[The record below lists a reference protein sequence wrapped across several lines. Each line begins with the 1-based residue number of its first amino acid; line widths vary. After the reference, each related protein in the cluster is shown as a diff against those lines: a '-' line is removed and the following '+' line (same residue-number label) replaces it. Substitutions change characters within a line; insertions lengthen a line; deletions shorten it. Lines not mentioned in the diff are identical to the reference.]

1 MRGTVR
7 NSAKDSAEQKSMI
20 ALFSSRGRALLDKF
34 RYSEEEL
41 AFLEKSDVPYAIYQ
55 FINKRVITVVLS
67 QGFIDLFGYSDMPRQ
82 DVYDLM
88 DNNMYRDTHPDD
100 MAELGNAAY
109 RFATEESSYDVI
121 YRTMRDGQ
129 YRIIHA
135 YGRHIFKE
143 KNVRLAFVWYTDQGP
158 YVENEKTRWNRADS
172 VQNMLSKQLMERSHT
187 SRMDH
192 DYLTGLPTMTYFFD
206 LAEVGCQEIRE
217 KGKIPVILYMDFVGM
232 KAFNQKF
239 GMEGGDRFLKVFSDR
254 IIELFSHENC
264 SRFSADHFCVFTD
277 AESAKEKAE
286 ILIAENEEKEKGR
299 YMPLRIGFYTY
310 DDETIS
316 ISGACD
322 RAKIACDS
330 MRRNYKS
337 KIYPFDKEML
347 VEIEKKQFI
356 IDNLDRA
363 IRERQIEVYYQPII
377 RTANGKVCCEET
389 LSRWKDPEKGV
400 LSPGIFVPTLE
411 ETNSSYKLD
420 LYVLENV
427 LQKMKVQADNGL
439 YVVPQ
444 SLNLSRSD
452 FYACDI
458 VEEIRRRV
466 DESGIE
472 RDKVIIE
479 ITESALADD
488 VEYMTEEI
496 KRLKRLGF
504 PVWMDDYGSGY
515 SSPSLLQTIPFDLI
529 KIDMLFVRQ
538 LEEEERSKIIVTE
551 IARMA
556 LSLGMDTIAEGVET
570 KEQADFLKDIGCT
583 MLQGYYF
590 CRPVSLEQLL
600 ERYRTNRQI
609 GFENPAEA
617 GYYAQLGRI
626 NLYNLSMEDSEDES
640 LKNYFDTWPMII
652 VECKGEHMSVVRC
665 NETFR
670 SFIQENFPST
680 YGRTDFDVSEYPNRA
695 GAYSLNAVFRCAK
708 DGVRTIIDDRTSD
721 GKNIQLLIRRAAI
734 NPVTGVAAVIVV
746 VLSATEGTGEKNGLT
761 YNYIARA
768 LSEDYIYLYFINMD
782 TGEFTEYSPNGQ
794 NRDVSI
800 ERRGKDFFRESY
812 EVAKDMIY
820 KEDLEMFLQEFT
832 KEKIEQGLQEHG
844 TFTLTYRNMID
855 GTPVYVNMK
864 IVKTRGKGNNV
875 ILGINNVDAQMRQQQ
890 ALERIREEK
899 MSFARIAAL
908 SGEIMAIYSVDPE
921 TDSYLQFE
929 SSEEYDTVGIVTQ
942 GEDFYGQT
950 RINGQNVIFRDD
962 QKLFFEQFTKENI
975 LRDIRKNGMF
985 TISYRLM
992 IQGKPLHMLL
1002 KAILLHENG
1011 EDKIIIG
1018 VINVDD
1024 EVRRKE
1030 EYALTISAM
1039 RAEANKDE
1047 LTGVKRKN
1055 AYQNLEAQMNR
1066 QIKEEND
1073 LKFAI
1078 VVFDINE
1085 LKRINDTMGHQAG
1098 DRYIMDGCEMIC
1110 RTFKRSPVFRMG
1122 GDEFAVVAQGEDY
1135 ENIDILMG
1143 MIAKLNHE
1151 HQLEN
1156 QVVVAAGM
1164 ARHQPGESVADVFRK
1179 ADKKMYENK
1188 RSLKSDM

>member
-1 MRGTVR
+1 M
-7 NSAKDSAEQKSMI
+7 
-20 ALFSSRGRALLDKF
+20 DKF
-34 RYSEEEL
+34 RYSEEER

-55 FINKRVITVVLS
+55 FINKRVITIVLS
-67 QGFIDLFGYSDMPRQ
+67 QGFIDLFGYSDMEKQ

-100 MAELGNAAY
+100 MATLGDAAY
-109 RFATEESSYDVI
+109 RFATEGSSYDVI
-121 YRTMRDGQ
+121 YRTKRDGR

-135 YGRHIFKE
+135 YGRHIYKE
-143 KNVRLAFVWYTDQGP
+143 NDVRLAFVWYTDQGE
-158 YVENEKTRWNRADS
+158 YTDRMLIFRNNRADLPDFL
-172 VQNMLSKQLMERSHT
+172 VHQLTERSRT
-187 SRMDH
+187 SRMEH

-206 LAEVGCQEIRE
+206 LAEAGCREIRE
-217 KGKIPVILYMDFVGM
+217 KGKVPAILYMDFVGM

-239 GMEGGDRFLKVFSDR
+239 GMEGGDRFLKIFADR
-254 IIELFSHENC
+254 IITLFSHENC
-264 SRFSADHFCVFTD
+264 SRFSADHFCVYTD
-277 AESAKEKAE
+277 VESAKENAE

-570 KEQADFLKDIGCT
+570 KAQADFLKDIGCT

-761 YNYIARA
+761 YNYIARV

-832 KEKIEQGLQEHG
+832 REKIEQGLREHG
-844 TFTLTYRNMID
+844 SFTLTYRNMID

-899 MSFARIAAL
+899 MSFSRIAAL
-908 SGEIMAIYSVDPE
+908 SGEVMAIYSVDPE
-921 TDSYLQFE
+921 TDEYLQYD

-942 GEDFYGQT
+942 GEDFYEQT
-950 RINGQNVIFRDD
+950 KINGRSVIYRDD
-962 QKLFFEQFTKENI
+962 QEEFFEQFNKENI
-975 LRDIRKNGMF
+975 LRKIREEGMF
-985 TISYRLM
+985 TIGYRLM
-992 IQGKPLHMLL
+992 IQGRPMHMLL
-1002 KAILLHENG
+1002 KATILHENG
-1011 EDKIIIG
+1011 KDKIIIG

-1030 EYALTISAM
+1030 EYAMALSAM

-1055 AYQNLEAQMNR
+1055 AYLNMEEQLNR
-1066 QIKEEND
+1066 QIEEERD
-1073 LKFAI
+1073 LKFAV

-1085 LKRINDTMGHQAG
+1085 LKRINDTLGHQAG

-1122 GDEFAVVAQGEDY
+1122 GDEFAVIAQGEDY
-1135 ENIDILMG
+1135 DNIDILMG

-1151 HQLEN
+1151 HHLEN

-1164 ARHQPGESVADVFRK
+1164 ARHQPGEKVADVFRK
-1179 ADKKMYENK
+1179 ADRKMYENK
-1188 RSLKSDM
+1188 RALKSDM